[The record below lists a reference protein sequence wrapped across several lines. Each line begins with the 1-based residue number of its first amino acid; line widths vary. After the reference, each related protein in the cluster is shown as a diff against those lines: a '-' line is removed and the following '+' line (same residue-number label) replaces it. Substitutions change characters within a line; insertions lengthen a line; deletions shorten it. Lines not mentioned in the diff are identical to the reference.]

1 MSDDFD
7 DFDDDFGSEAPAH
20 TSDGKPRS
28 NKAPGDDNSN
38 AAYRITADELKQ
50 FIEQAESLEAEK
62 KDISDQIKGV
72 FAEAKARGY
81 DVKAMRKII
90 AERKRD
96 KDDVAEEAAILDIY
110 REALGM

>member
-7 DFDDDFGSEAPAH
+7 DFADELGDNPAAH

-28 NKAPGDDNSN
+28 NKAPGDDSSDN
-38 AAYRITADELKQ
+38 AYRITAAELKQ

-62 KDISDQIKGV
+62 KDISEQIKEV

-81 DVKAMRKII
+81 CTKTIRKLIS
-90 AERKRD
+90 ERKRD
-96 KDDVAEEAAILDIY
+96 KDDVAEEAAILEIY